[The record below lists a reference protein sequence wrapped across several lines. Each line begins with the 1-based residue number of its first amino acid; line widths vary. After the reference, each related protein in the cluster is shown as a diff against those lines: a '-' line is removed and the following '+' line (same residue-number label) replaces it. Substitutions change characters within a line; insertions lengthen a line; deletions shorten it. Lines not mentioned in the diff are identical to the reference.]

1 MFLRNAWYVAAWG
14 REVGRTL
21 LRRIFLDEPVV
32 LYRTEDGRA
41 VALEDRCCHRRLP
54 LSDGTLVGDRLQCH
68 YHGLEYTADG
78 RCVFAPGVAALPP
91 QARVRAYPVVERSK
105 WLWIWM
111 GDPALADPALI
122 EDFHWLDDPAWG
134 AEGTYYHV
142 KGDYRLV
149 IENLLDLTHLTYV
162 HTATI
167 GNYATANAADMKA
180 EARGKGVRVT
190 RWMIDQPPPPT
201 YVKAGGFTGNV
212 DRWQI
217 IDWTPPANVRL
228 DVGATPTGTGAPE
241 GRRVGGIEM
250 WNLNSIT
257 PETATT
263 CHYFWAQAHNFEPKN
278 RAVTEMLFNQIHTT
292 FMQDV
297 AIFEKQHANIALRPE
312 APTLNLPF
320 DGGNIQALR
329 ILDRLIRAEREAAQ
343 DAAPRAAAE

>member
-21 LRRIFLDEPVV
+21 LRRVLLEEPVV

-41 VALEDRCCHRRLP
+41 VALEDRCCHRRYP
-54 LSDGTLVGDRLQCH
+54 LSDGRLKGDRLQCH
-68 YHGLEYTADG
+68 YHGLEYEPDG

-91 QARVRAYPVVERSK
+91 QARVRAYPLLERHK

-142 KGDYRLV
+142 KGDYRLI

-162 HTATI
+162 HDATI
-167 GNYATANAADMKA
+167 GNYATANAAEMRA
-180 EARGKGVRVT
+180 EPHNGGVRVT
-190 RWMIDQPPPPT
+190 RWMIDTPPPPT
-201 YVKAGGFTGNV
+201 YVKAGGFVGNV

-217 IDWTPPANVRL
+217 IAWTPPANVRL
-228 DVGATPTGTGAPE
+228 DVGATPTGTGAPQ

-257 PETATT
+257 PETANT
-263 CHYFWAQAHNFEPKN
+263 CHYFWAQAHNFEPRN
-278 RAVTEMLFNQIHTT
+278 RAVTEMLFQQIHTT
-292 FMQDV
+292 FLQDV

-312 APTLNLPF
+312 APHINLPF
-320 DGGNIQALR
+320 DSGNVQALR
-329 ILDRLIRAEREAAQ
+329 ILDRLIRAEQQAQ
-343 DAAPRAAAE
+343 PRAAAE